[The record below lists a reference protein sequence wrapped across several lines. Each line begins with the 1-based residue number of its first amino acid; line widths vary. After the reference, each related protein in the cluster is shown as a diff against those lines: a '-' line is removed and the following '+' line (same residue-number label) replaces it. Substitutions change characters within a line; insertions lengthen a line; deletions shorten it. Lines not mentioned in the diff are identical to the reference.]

1 MDYFVLNDE
10 IHEKDGRRTH
20 ELTQKGLLS
29 CSEYKMLRKD
39 LVLAE
44 QFGKMRDLIYM
55 QDRNGDNLRSYI
67 EPFSLYEKSIELSIS
82 YSDILR
88 ESNRL
93 AFNFASS
100 LKTAVEISE
109 SFFFQKDERLEVYKR
124 CQSYL
129 FDNVPGYRFWIRLRN
144 YLVHHRQLYTGFVI
158 GDLRAIVTCS
168 ASTLCEWH
176 GWNKMLRHDISS
188 MDGTN
193 CFLTIYPAMLSFYY
207 LASEWVFLHQD
218 ELAALDERM
227 LQLLDRFDISGE
239 MYLSANKT
247 DLYYVPIHE
256 LRNMDNFL
264 EWRAMFYEQ
273 DGFARLRS
281 EYVPSE
287 LKEIIRNPSFRTE
300 DLL

>member
-109 SFFFQKDERLEVYKR
+109 SFFLSERRKAGSL
-124 CQSYL
+124 
-129 FDNVPGYRFWIRLRN
+129 
-144 YLVHHRQLYTGFVI
+144 
-158 GDLRAIVTCS
+158 
-168 ASTLCEWH
+168 
-176 GWNKMLRHDISS
+176 
-188 MDGTN
+188 
-193 CFLTIYPAMLSFYY
+193 
-207 LASEWVFLHQD
+207 
-218 ELAALDERM
+218 
-227 LQLLDRFDISGE
+227 
-239 MYLSANKT
+239 
-247 DLYYVPIHE
+247 
-256 LRNMDNFL
+256 
-264 EWRAMFYEQ
+264 
-273 DGFARLRS
+273 
-281 EYVPSE
+281 
-287 LKEIIRNPSFRTE
+287 
-300 DLL
+300 